1 MTWLQGLGF
10 NRAVKPLPRLR
21 LLSCSKCCW
30 KWGRAIQLLPLLH
43 SDDLV
48 VAEHEMLSSTSRC
61 CSCPILQVS
70 TLGTGPLGKV
80 VKPQMDVPGDG
91 FRGGR
96 SGLIWHW
103 LWWFRDAYRNTEVE
117 SLSQGIFVNAP
128 QVRQPCS
135 WGVRLGTG
143 LSRTQVSASP

>member
-1 MTWLQGLGF
+1 MTSGLGF

-30 KWGRAIQLLPLLH
+30 KRGRAIQLPPLSH

-61 CSCPILQVS
+61 CSCPILQVG
-70 TLGTGPLGKV
+70 TLGTGPLGRV

-91 FRGGR
+91 FG
-96 SGLIWHW
+96 
-103 LWWFRDAYRNTEVE
+103 
-117 SLSQGIFVNAP
+117 GIFWSDMALAVVI
-128 QVRQPCS
+128 QGRLQKYGS
-135 WGVRLGTG
+135 GVPFPGYLR
-143 LSRTQVSASP
+143 